1 MNISVANKARFVIAA
16 TAEFGEHAVVA
27 APRITEFAEKIGEP
41 KPMWLFVEA
50 NRVSRGMY
58 RIPAPAAPAA
68 DSPFTINERFEFVT
82 DLVTM
87 VANRVTPSAVITGE
101 GGLGKTFTVRKALD
115 TAGLTDTSNLD
126 EIDEGEIVRSREM
139 YTVVKGYSTAKGL
152 FRTLYENRKSVIV
165 FDDCDSILKD
175 PVALCL
181 LKAALDSYDTRR
193 ITYNADIRDEDLP
206 RSFLFEGAVI
216 FISNMSQERLD
227 QAIRSRSMN
236 VDLSMTSDQ
245 KCSRM
250 RDLVSMP
257 DFMPEYSTDHKVAAI
272 DLIEKYKDEA
282 KELSLRTLIKVTK
295 IRSGGSAKWEKL
307 AQYVMAN

>member
-1 MNISVANKARFVIAA
+1 MKHGEKAISMNSESSISFNSTSGKYVGVVNGVAITRPSKNKEWVEREVKKLDKKLVSA
-16 TAEFGEHAVVA
+16 
-27 APRITEFAEKIGEP
+27 KI
-41 KPMWLFVEA
+41 
-50 NRVSRGMY
+50 SS
-58 RIPAPAAPAA
+58 PAA

-216 FISNMSQERLD
+216 FISNMSKERLD

-282 KELSLRTLIKVTK
+282 KELSLRTLIKITK

>member
-1 MNISVANKARFVIAA
+1 M
-16 TAEFGEHAVVA
+16 
-27 APRITEFAEKIGEP
+27 
-41 KPMWLFVEA
+41 
-50 NRVSRGMY
+50 
-58 RIPAPAAPAA
+58 
-68 DSPFTINERFEFVT
+68 EFVT

-216 FISNMSQERLD
+216 FISNMSKERLD

-236 VDLSMTSDQ
+236 EARQLGLLASQQANTSAPWISVSFQSCLRCTQ
-245 KCSRM
+245 KKTM
-250 RDLVSMP
+250 
-257 DFMPEYSTDHKVAAI
+257 KAAF
-272 DLIEKYKDEA
+272 
-282 KELSLRTLIKVTK
+282 
-295 IRSGGSAKWEKL
+295 RS
-307 AQYVMAN
+307 